1 MFFNKAKKFDEI
13 INSKNGLHLTAY
25 LSKTQGSEPILSQL
39 QKQIE
44 DASELLK
51 PILNPK
57 QVRRFLK
64 PLTDMVDNPNLL
76 FKLGDNIGIYRTTKS
91 LRVLSLPIDVEPM
104 SSVATTFH
112 VKPILKWLQV
122 DPSFM
127 LVGVHEGAVYICE
140 GDQSSAGSLELV
152 DMDGLNSKIQQM
164 TKFGCPP
171 LYLAGSEEQIRLL
184 LTKFK
189 YSNTVTKKVFS
200 FFSPKHIQPIIASIR
215 LDIRQQVSQKV
226 KTALIEVELADDLNL
241 ARKNIFEI
249 AKLAVKGRIRKLIV
263 ADGLRIFGKINM
275 KTGGLTLHP
284 FELDHEDDDIL
295 DDLAQT
301 VLQNGGE
308 VLVVDKSLI
317 PNRRVAMAIV
327 HGQQLMSSQP
337 QAHSTNLNL

>member
-1 MFFNKAKKFDEI
+1 MFFNKAKKFNEI
-13 INSKNGLHLTAY
+13 INSKNGLHLTGY
-25 LSKTQGSEPILSQL
+25 LSKTQSSEPVLNQL

-44 DASELLK
+44 DTSELLK
-51 PILNPK
+51 PILTPK
-57 QVRRFLK
+57 QARRFLK
-64 PLTDMVDNPNLL
+64 PLNDMRNNPNLISR
-76 FKLGDNIGIYRTTKS
+76 LGNNIGLYRTAKS
-91 LRVLSLPIDVEPM
+91 FRVLSLPIEVEPI
-104 SSVATTFH
+104 SVVATTFH

-127 LVGVHEGAVYICE
+127 LVGVHDGCVYVCD
-140 GDQSSAGSLELV
+140 GDQNSTSSLSLV
-152 DMDGLNSKIQQM
+152 DMDELNLKIQQM
-164 TKFGCPP
+164 TGFGCPP
-171 LYLAGSEEQIRLL
+171 LYLAGREDQIRLL

-200 FFSPKHIQPIIASIR
+200 YFSPQQVGPIISSIR

-249 AKLAVKGRIRKLIV
+249 AKLAVRGRIRKLIV
-263 ADGLRIFGKINM
+263 ADGLRIFGKINAQ
-275 KTGGLTLHP
+275 TGGLTLHP

-308 VLVVDKSLI
+308 VLVVDKNLI
-317 PNRRVAMAIV
+317 PNRRVAVAIV
-327 HGQQLMSSQP
+327 HGQQMMSYQP
-337 QAHSTNLNL
+337 QAQSTNLIT